1 MQCPSCNEK
10 IAWSLIGRYT
20 NWYFKRLIDDCP
32 HCHLKLILIKL
43 PLRTLNFAML
53 MLLSSGASFLL
64 FASSRLSA
72 ALALLSLSCFLY
84 AALAN
89 KLKVARVSR

>member
-1 MQCPSCNEK
+1 MQCPSCKEK
-10 IAWSLIGRYT
+10 ISWSMIGRYT

-43 PLRTLNFAML
+43 PLRTLNLAMIL
-53 MLLSSGASFLL
+53 ILSSGVSFLL
-64 FASSRLSA
+64 FGSSMLSG
-72 ALALLSLSCFLY
+72 ALALLSLSCILY
-84 AALAN
+84 VATAN